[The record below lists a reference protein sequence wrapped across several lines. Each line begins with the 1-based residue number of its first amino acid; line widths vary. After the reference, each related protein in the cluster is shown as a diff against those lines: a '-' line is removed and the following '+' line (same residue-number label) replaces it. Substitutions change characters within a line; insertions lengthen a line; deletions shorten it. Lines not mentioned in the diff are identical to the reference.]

1 MTKWILPLFFISPII
16 FGIDVR
22 TGIRDVNHEGCCE
35 QIGNFTLVFME
46 DAFPDVSYENPSYIR
61 FRILHANG
69 WARTTVDLRPDSSPD
84 WADPINLAIRTSDS
98 NCLASDLPSD
108 AVQLVRLIKNE
119 KEGWI
124 RINVPTNL
132 WLYKDG
138 AHTSPTFDNKA
149 SLSLGISG
157 QSSVHPNSSTP
168 TNGNEYQDSYSLAST
183 IFCANYENTPQFN
196 VGDIDILDFISFDST
211 TTGVETGDTVLLG
224 ANTGVSFSNDT
235 QIARGA
241 CHIACYR
248 MTTQLESISAPP
260 HPVTLSKL
268 SAVDLRYNCEK
279 IPSVY
284 ISNCSDFEWHPGSRF
299 FICLS
304 SAFLDNDRFYETY
317 AGSTKGMFFK
327 ENSLQVLSAEGETWS
342 ITPGYVDDKI
352 VGYCITLLEG
362 TFPAQNFLELSGMAL
377 YLDSNIMNADMVLL
391 TYADIL
397 NPAGTDGILRRYGPI
412 INYTAELNYEDI
424 HLYRRTL
431 PYTAYD
437 RENWHFYLRTVNLSD
452 QTSRI
457 VSRFS
462 NKHGLLL
469 RIRGETSLPPMGSED
484 FSIKD
489 TYGEQAD
496 EILAWVEQYSD
507 QPFES
512 TGVILDQENGLFDL
526 VRSNEHSWQ
535 TLVAPHITESSL
547 WETTAYIL
555 ASGNESPRFFFNVP
569 GQMNQHISAI
579 LFPGATAVYKDSDF
593 FSNESRISWFQ
604 VDAEISSASGLLVY
618 HKIQDGG
625 QLASLPLNNSSSTNW
640 EFDHLGSKANGWWNG
655 CVINNPNP
663 ISTKVTLSMLDQDRQ
678 ILSRDELEIQ
688 ALTRKAFLLESIF
701 PDLENIN
708 ATYLTLESDESV
720 LSFLL
725 MGMEKREQLA
735 LIPGNLKSDTQL
747 VLPYFNS
754 SDTYWT
760 GIAVVNTTNQDDS
773 FYLEAHLKDGTVK
786 KSSAIE
792 LPGNGKSVFLL
803 DQYIKD
809 ITACTHL
816 TIKASSP
823 IRGFGLIGNQTQSQL
838 ASLPL
843 APFP

>member
-1 MTKWILPLFFISPII
+1 MTKWILPLFFISLSI

-22 TGIRDVNHEGCCE
+22 TGIEDVHHEGCCE
-35 QIGNFTLVFME
+35 QIGNFTLVFTE

-61 FRILHANG
+61 FRILHAHG
-69 WARTTVDLRPDSSPD
+69 WARTLVDLRPDSNPD
-84 WADPINLAIRTSDS
+84 LADPINLAIRTSDS
-98 NCLASDLPSD
+98 SHLASDLPPN
-108 AVQLVRLIKNE
+108 AVQLVRLIKGE
-119 KEGWI
+119 KDGWI
-124 RINVPTNL
+124 RINVPTSL
-132 WLYKDG
+132 WLYKEG
-138 AHTSPTFDNKA
+138 SHTSPNYDDKA
-149 SLSLGISG
+149 SLSLGIEG
-157 QSSVHPNSSTP
+157 HFSVYPSSSTP
-168 TNGNEYQDSYSLAST
+168 SNGNEFQNSGELAST
-183 IFCANYENTPQFN
+183 IFYANYENTPKFN
-196 VGDIDILDFISFDST
+196 AGDMDILDFISFDHK
-211 TTGVETGDTVLLG
+211 TTGVETDDIVVPGT
-224 ANTGVSFSNDT
+224 NTGVSFSNDT
-235 QIARGA
+235 EIARGA
-241 CHIACYR
+241 SHIACYR
-248 MTTQLESISAPP
+248 MTTDPQKLSTPP
-260 HPVTLSKL
+260 QPITLSKL
-268 SAVDLRYNCEK
+268 SAIDLRHNCEAV
-279 IPSVY
+279 PSVF
-284 ISNCSDFEWHPGSRF
+284 ISNCSDYEWHPGSQF
-299 FICLS
+299 FVCLS
-304 SAFLDNDRFYETY
+304 TVRLNNDRFVESYEC
-317 AGSTKGMFFK
+317 STEGMFFK
-327 ENSLQVLSAEGETWS
+327 ENTLQVYPADNESWS
-342 ITPGYVDDKI
+342 ITPGYINGKI
-352 VGYCITLLEG
+352 IGYRITLLEG
-362 TFPAQNFLELSGMAL
+362 TFPVHGFIELSGMAL
-377 YLDSNIMNADMVLL
+377 CLDNNIMNASMILFA
-391 TYADIL
+391 YADIL
-397 NPAGTDGILRRYGPI
+397 SPLGTDGILSRYGPVFNHI
-412 INYTAELNYEDI
+412 AELNYEDI
-424 HLYRRTL
+424 YLYRRVL

-437 RENWHFYLRTVNLSD
+437 RKKRQFHLRTVNLSD
-452 QTSRI
+452 QPSRF

-526 VRSNEHSWQ
+526 VRSNERSWQ

-579 LFPGATAVYKDSDF
+579 LFPGATVVYKDSDF

-618 HKIQDGG
+618 HKVQDGG

-640 EFDHLGSKANGWWNG
+640 EFDHLGSKSNGWWNG

-678 ILSRDELEIQ
+678 ILSRGELEIQ
-688 ALTRKAFLLESIF
+688 ALTRKAFLLESVF
-701 PDLENIN
+701 PDSENIN

-803 DQYIKD
+803 DQYIQD

-843 APFP
+843 VPFP